1 MKPWFGFYGT
11 PERIAHMGGVLKLIG
26 GEPVTGRPWLEPARG
41 LAVAVAAG
49 LVLGVVTQVGQSL
62 LPEGIGQLANSI
74 SPWVSVAFFVGALQS
89 SARVAVA
96 AGFLTLALALVG
108 YNAMIL
114 IRYGYAGGGSG
125 LLFWSIGSIAGGLV
139 FGAAGRFWRSGTFR
153 ARTIAATLLG
163 SAWVAEAGYLAIVL
177 STTGVAIAYALIGIA
192 GPLVL
197 GRTLRGRLLAWG
209 AMLPTVALGGLGFVA
224 FITLYDRL
232 AGA

>member
-1 MKPWFGFYGT
+1 
-11 PERIAHMGGVLKLIG
+11 V
-26 GEPVTGRPWLEPARG
+26 
-41 LAVAVAAG
+41 
-49 LVLGVVTQVGQSL
+49 
-62 LPEGIGQLANSI
+62 
-74 SPWVSVAFFVGALQS
+74 
-89 SARVAVA
+89 
-96 AGFLTLALALVG
+96 TLALALVG

-114 IRYGYAGGGSG
+114 IRYGYVSGGSG

-153 ARTIAATLLG
+153 ARAIATALLG
-163 SAWVAEAGYLAIVL
+163 SAWVAEAAYLALVL
-177 STTGVAIAYALIGIA
+177 SMTGVAIGYALIGMA
-192 GPLVL
+192 VPLVL